1 MTSEQ
6 KYRLNA
12 LRQLIAANGEN
23 VFLNGKNYP
32 GFVEE
37 ITHDEII
44 LAGGYAEAGGFRAT
58 IPMADL
64 PEKPEHGAAIMAR
77 EKALEVIRITERN
90 HVSYEITAGSPL
102 AGEQ

>member
-1 MTSEQ
+1 MTIEQ
-6 KYRLNA
+6 QYRLNA
-12 LRQLIAANGEN
+12 LRQLIAADGED
-23 VFLNGKNYP
+23 VFIAGRNFR

-64 PEKPEHGAAIMAR
+64 PQKPEQGTAIMVR
-77 EKALEVIRITERN
+77 EKSLEVIRITERN
-90 HVSYEITAGSPL
+90 YVSYEITAGSPL
-102 AGEQ
+102 AEQ